1 MTQTEPEAAGTP
13 LGRYGPTD
21 HDEMATVRLLAAPVR
36 LWARSTEHHD
46 ELMREMALLAISPP
60 REGHD
65 LPLRLVELVEVLGR
79 QYGGATSRPDVERE
93 AAHAGGLDRVDLEYR
108 VPRSAG
114 AAAQA
119 LAAILAEADE
129 FCREGGALLT
139 LAKPAD
145 QVAFSA
151 WYINEFV
158 AQIGGAAPTPWP
170 GPWT

>member
-1 MTQTEPEAAGTP
+1 MNGTTSSP
-13 LGRYGPTD
+13 LGRYSPPPDG
-21 HDEMATVRLLAAPVR
+21 DELVTVRLLAAPVR

-46 ELMREMALLAISPP
+46 ELMREMALLALSPP

-65 LPLRLVELVEVLGR
+65 LPGRLVELVDVLGR
-79 QYGGATSRPDVERE
+79 QYGGASRRPETELEQAR
-93 AAHAGGLDRVDLEYR
+93 AAGLDRVDLRYE
-108 VPRSAG
+108 VPPSAG
-114 AAAQA
+114 AAAQR

-129 FCREGGALLT
+129 FCRSGGALLT

-151 WYINEFV
+151 WYIGEFTR
-158 AQIGGAAPTPWP
+158 QIAGEDPSPWP